1 MPRKPMKPCKHP
13 GCPLLT
19 ATKYCDVHAKQHAAT
34 VLSSTDKGYDGR
46 WRKAKKKYLEAQPLC
61 VRCMQVGAL
70 TRATVVDH
78 IIPHRGDMI
87 LFWDETN
94 WQPLCTRCHNRKT
107 RVEDMH
113 VSYKY

>member
-19 ATKYCDVHAKQHAAT
+19 AGKYCDVHAKQHAAAA
-34 VLSSTDKGYDGR
+34 LSSTDKGYDGR
-46 WRKAKKKYLEAQPLC
+46 WRKAKKKYLERHPLC
-61 VRCMQVGAL
+61 VRCMQVGEL
-70 TRATVVDH
+70 TKATVVDH

-94 WQPLCTRCHNRKT
+94 WQPLCIRCHNRKT

-113 VSYKY
+113 FLYKY